1 MTVVIENKEALKS
14 WLTKTLSPICDA
26 DPVSLSKYVVALI
39 TKKDRNEKELKSIC
53 NEQLE
58 VFLQKDTK
66 DFIDKLFRCIKYKG
80 YFFIDF
86 YGFYG
91 SNSLILDYVKRSRSR
106 SRDRSRRNDRR
117 RSGSRDRRRSGSRD
131 RRDRR
136 QRRSRSRDRRS
147 RSRSPRRRSPVDTR
161 RAQSIEKKKE
171 ACQDYHEKGYCLAVR
186 DHNYSANLLSTII

>member
-80 YFFIDF
+80 IFKYLWFL
-86 YGFYG
+86 
-91 SNSLILDYVKRSRSR
+91 NIL
-106 SRDRSRRNDRR
+106 N
-117 RSGSRDRRRSGSRD
+117 
-131 RRDRR
+131 
-136 QRRSRSRDRRS
+136 
-147 RSRSPRRRSPVDTR
+147 
-161 RAQSIEKKKE
+161 
-171 ACQDYHEKGYCLAVR
+171 
-186 DHNYSANLLSTII
+186 

>member
-80 YFFIDF
+80 IFHKFLWF
-86 YGFYG
+86 LELKF
-91 SNSLILDYVKRSRSR
+91 
-106 SRDRSRRNDRR
+106 
-117 RSGSRDRRRSGSRD
+117 
-131 RRDRR
+131 
-136 QRRSRSRDRRS
+136 
-147 RSRSPRRRSPVDTR
+147 
-161 RAQSIEKKKE
+161 
-171 ACQDYHEKGYCLAVR
+171 
-186 DHNYSANLLSTII
+186 

>member
-80 YFFIDF
+80 IPSDATKKRHRYNQSGGCFL
-86 YGFYG
+86 GG
-91 SNSLILDYVKRSRSR
+91 S
-106 SRDRSRRNDRR
+106 
-117 RSGSRDRRRSGSRD
+117 
-131 RRDRR
+131 
-136 QRRSRSRDRRS
+136 Q
-147 RSRSPRRRSPVDTR
+147 
-161 RAQSIEKKKE
+161 
-171 ACQDYHEKGYCLAVR
+171 
-186 DHNYSANLLSTII
+186 

>member
-1 MTVVIENKEALKS
+1 MGTHPIFESDFDCLTEMTVVIENKEALKS

-66 DFIDKLFRCIKYKG
+66 DFIDKLFRCIKYK
-80 YFFIDF
+80 
-86 YGFYG
+86 
-91 SNSLILDYVKRSRSR
+91 DYVK
-106 SRDRSRRNDRR
+106 
-117 RSGSRDRRRSGSRD
+117 
-131 RRDRR
+131 
-136 QRRSRSRDRRS
+136 RSRSRDRRS

-171 ACQDYHEKGYCLAVR
+171 AC
-186 DHNYSANLLSTII
+186 

>member
-80 YFFIDF
+80 IHLYSKMPPRNVIDTSRIKSADVSWRDLNKFI
-86 YGFYG
+86 
-91 SNSLILDYVKRSRSR
+91 I
-106 SRDRSRRNDRR
+106 
-117 RSGSRDRRRSGSRD
+117 
-131 RRDRR
+131 
-136 QRRSRSRDRRS
+136 
-147 RSRSPRRRSPVDTR
+147 
-161 RAQSIEKKKE
+161 
-171 ACQDYHEKGYCLAVR
+171 
-186 DHNYSANLLSTII
+186 

>member
-80 YFFIDF
+80 NIFIDF
-86 YGFYG
+86 YGFLLF
-91 SNSLILDYVKRSRSR
+91 NFRLC
-106 SRDRSRRNDRR
+106 
-117 RSGSRDRRRSGSRD
+117 
-131 RRDRR
+131 
-136 QRRSRSRDRRS
+136 
-147 RSRSPRRRSPVDTR
+147 
-161 RAQSIEKKKE
+161 E
-171 ACQDYHEKGYCLAVR
+171 AK
-186 DHNYSANLLSTII
+186 